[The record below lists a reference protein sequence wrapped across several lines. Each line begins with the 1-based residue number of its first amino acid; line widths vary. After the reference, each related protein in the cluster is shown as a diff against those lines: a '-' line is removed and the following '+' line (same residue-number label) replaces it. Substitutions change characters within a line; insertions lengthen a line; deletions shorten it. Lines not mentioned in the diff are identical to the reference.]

1 MGSSEIQEG
10 DEGELAYNRLVIRMR
25 QRGFVAGETSTG
37 TAHRMPVGQSS
48 ASARTR
54 FAASLSLGIFMLA
67 LESERLSA
75 LMHVGGTP
83 SVTPIQTSLV
93 TLAFFI
99 VGVMVVC
106 LRPPCKPAPAAAICT
121 VALASSLG
129 VASLFFL
136 QRDSALFAIQ
146 FLGDLVFSLSP
157 PVLIYF
163 WLQRCMPF
171 GKSFVIASFGM
182 AAVTLGCLSIL
193 TIVLEHSVALVLVA
207 LLPLVGAALLC
218 AVEPFGACAGA
229 AGTFAEN
236 SPREH
241 AGNPSEGGA
250 QAGERWSALKAM
262 GSLAH
267 HDSEEAEDTSLGKL
281 ARNAFVRLVPFFC
294 YALLFGSVHFSWLV
308 HQDEESVGMWVQL
321 GAGVG
326 TILCGLAAL
335 ALSRIRWGRALENI
349 THLLLTAFAI
359 VALWLSTFLASNY
372 VFSYLVLLNIAQ
384 KLTFMLMLVFG
395 FPFARGSSQRTS
407 LWSIAYLSFFAGTCV
422 SSFLGNTCTVT
433 VLNIVCAGALAVLLL
448 VDIAGIAALYSLAP
462 YEDSDH
468 AGGLGTEK
476 VTPKRAG
483 SEGAAP
489 NGADS
494 ARFTSSEAG
503 AGASGTGSTHLSAA
517 ETNNGMLADGTS
529 SERSM
534 DGSAATP
541 RHEVQQPSNGFDHLP
556 YTCHLIA
563 VEYDLTRREEEILQ
577 LLVRGRTASRIA
589 ETLCITTATTRTHL
603 RNIYAKLGVH
613 SQQDILDMYEDFSSE
628 QRS

>member
-1 MGSSEIQEG
+1 MGSSEIQED

-37 TAHRMPVGQSS
+37 TAYRMPVGQSS
-48 ASARTR
+48 ASAKTR

-75 LMHVGGTP
+75 LMRVGGTP
-83 SVTPIQTSLV
+83 SVAPIQTSLV
-93 TLAFFI
+93 TLIFFI
-99 VGVMVVC
+99 AGVMVVC
-106 LRPPCKPAPAAAICT
+106 LRPPRKPAPAAAIYV
-121 VALASSLG
+121 VALACSLG

-146 FLGDLVFSLSP
+146 FLGGLVLSLSP

-171 GKSFVIASFGM
+171 GKSFVIESFGM

-218 AVEPFGACAGA
+218 AVEPVGTYGGASA
-229 AGTFAEN
+229 FAEN
-236 SPREH
+236 GPREH
-241 AGNPSEGGA
+241 AGNLNEGQAQTGA
-250 QAGERWSALKAM
+250 RWNALKAM

-267 HDSEEAEDTSLGKL
+267 HDSEKAEDTSLGKL
-281 ARNAFVRLVPFFC
+281 ARNALVRLVPFFC

-308 HQDEESVGMWVQL
+308 HQDEASVGMWVQL

-335 ALSRIRWGRALENI
+335 ALSHIRWGRALENI

-372 VFSYLVLLNIAQ
+372 VFAYLVLLNIAQ

-395 FPFARGSSQRTS
+395 FPFAHSSSQRTS

-433 VLNIVCAGALAVLLL
+433 VLNIVCAAALAVLLL

-462 YEDSDH
+462 YEDSNH
-468 AGGLGTEK
+468 TAGLGTEE
-476 VTPKRAG
+476 VTLKRAG
-483 SEGAAP
+483 TEGTAP
-489 NGADS
+489 NRTDN

-503 AGASGTGSTHLSAA
+503 AGASGTGSTQLSAA
-517 ETNNGMLADGTS
+517 ETNNGMLAEGTS

-541 RHEVQQPSNGFDHLP
+541 KHDIQQPSSSFDRLP

-613 SQQDILDMYEDFSSE
+613 SQQDILDMYEDLASRQE
-628 QRS
+628 

>member
-1 MGSSEIQEG
+1 
-10 DEGELAYNRLVIRMR
+10 
-25 QRGFVAGETSTG
+25 
-37 TAHRMPVGQSS
+37 MPVGQSS

-75 LMHVGGTP
+75 LMHVGETP
-83 SVTPIQTSLV
+83 SVAPIQTSLV
-93 TLAFFI
+93 TLVFFI
-99 VGVMVVC
+99 VGVLLVC
-106 LRPPCKPAPAAAICT
+106 LRPPRKPAPAAAICA
-121 VALASSLG
+121 VALACSLG

-136 QRDSALFAIQ
+136 QRASALFAIQ

-171 GKSFVIASFGM
+171 GKSFVIESFGM

-193 TIVLEHSVALVLVA
+193 TIVLKHSVALILVA

-218 AVEPFGACAGA
+218 AVEPAGA
-229 AGTFAEN
+229 YGGAGTFAEN
-236 SPREH
+236 GPRGH
-241 AGNPSEGGA
+241 VGNLDEDRT
-250 QAGERWSALKAM
+250 QAGTRWSALKAM

-267 HDSEEAEDTSLGKL
+267 HDSEKAEDASLGKL
-281 ARNAFVRLVPFFC
+281 TRNALVRLIPFFC
-294 YALLFGSVHFSWLV
+294 YALLFGSVHSSWLV
-308 HQDEESVGMWVQL
+308 HQDEASVGMWVQL

-372 VFSYLVLLNIAQ
+372 VFAYLVLLNIAQ

-395 FPFARGSSQRTS
+395 FPFARSSSQRTS

-422 SSFLGNTCTVT
+422 SSLLGNTCTVT
-433 VLNIVCAGALAVLLL
+433 VLNIVCAAALAVLLL
-448 VDIAGIAALYSLAP
+448 ADIAGIAALYSLAP

-468 AGGLGTEK
+468 TAGLGTEK
-476 VTPKRAG
+476 VTPRG
-483 SEGAAP
+483 TDTVGTVP
-489 NGADS
+489 DRADS
-494 ARFTSSEAG
+494 ARFTSGEAG
-503 AGASGTGSTHLSAA
+503 AGTSSTDSMQLSAA
-517 ETNNGMLADGTS
+517 ETNGGMLADETS
-529 SERSM
+529 SARSM
-534 DGSAATP
+534 DGGAATP
-541 RHEVQQPSNGFDHLP
+541 RHDAQQPSNGFDRLP

-603 RNIYAKLGVH
+603 RNIYAKLGVT
-613 SQQDILDMYEDFSSE
+613 SRRAAVRRAADLDLLAAPGS
-628 QRS
+628 

>member
-1 MGSSEIQEG
+1 
-10 DEGELAYNRLVIRMR
+10 
-25 QRGFVAGETSTG
+25 
-37 TAHRMPVGQSS
+37 MPVGQSS

-75 LMHVGGTP
+75 LMHVGETP
-83 SVTPIQTSLV
+83 SVAPIQTSLV
-93 TLAFFI
+93 TLVFFI
-99 VGVMVVC
+99 VGVVVVC
-106 LRPPCKPAPAAAICT
+106 LRPPRKPAPAAAICV

-171 GKSFVIASFGM
+171 GKSFVIESFGM

-193 TIVLEHSVALVLVA
+193 TIVLEHSVALILVA

-218 AVEPFGACAGA
+218 TVEPVGACGGA
-229 AGTFAEN
+229 AGAFAEN
-236 SPREH
+236 GPRGH
-241 AGNPSEGGA
+241 VGNLDEDRT
-250 QAGERWSALKAM
+250 QAGTRWSALKAM
-262 GSLAH
+262 GSLAR
-267 HDSEEAEDTSLGKL
+267 HDSEETDDTSLGKL
-281 ARNAFVRLVPFFC
+281 ARNALVRLIPFFC
-294 YALLFGSVHFSWLV
+294 YALLFGSVHSSWLV
-308 HQDEESVGMWVQL
+308 HQDEASVGMWVQL

-372 VFSYLVLLNIAQ
+372 VFAYLVLLNIAQ

-395 FPFARGSSQRTS
+395 FPFARSSSQRTS

-422 SSFLGNTCTVT
+422 SSLLGNTCTAT
-433 VLNIVCAGALAVLLL
+433 VLNIVCAAALAVLLL
-448 VDIAGIAALYSLAP
+448 ADIAGIAALYSLAP

-468 AGGLGTEK
+468 TAGLGTEK
-476 VTPKRAG
+476 VTPNRAD
-483 SEGAAP
+483 
-489 NGADS
+489 N
-494 ARFTSSEAG
+494 ARFTPSEAG
-503 AGASGTGSTHLSAA
+503 AGASGTGSTQLSAGGA
-517 ETNNGMLADGTS
+517 NGGMLADGTS
-529 SERSM
+529 SAHSM

-541 RHEVQQPSNGFDHLP
+541 RHDAQQPSNGFDQLP

-613 SQQDILDMYEDFSSE
+613 SQQDILDMYEELSSR
-628 QRS
+628 QG

>member
-1 MGSSEIQEG
+1 M
-10 DEGELAYNRLVIRMR
+10 AYNRLVIRMR

-37 TAHRMPVGQSS
+37 TAHRMPGGQSS
-48 ASARTR
+48 VSAKTR
-54 FAASLSLGIFMLA
+54 FAAGLSLGIFMLA

-75 LMHVGGTP
+75 LMRVGGTP
-83 SVTPIQTSLV
+83 SVAPIQTSLV
-93 TLAFFI
+93 TLVFFI
-99 VGVMVVC
+99 AGVVLVC
-106 LRPPCKPAPAAAICT
+106 LRPPRKPAPAAAICV
-121 VALASSLG
+121 VALACSLG

-136 QRDSALFAIQ
+136 QRDSALFPVQ

-157 PVLIYF
+157 PVLVFF

-171 GKSFVIASFGM
+171 GKSFVIESFGI

-193 TIVLEHSVALVLVA
+193 TIVLEHSVALILVA
-207 LLPLVGAALLC
+207 LLPLAGAALLC
-218 AVEPFGACAGA
+218 AVEPAEAYGGT
-229 AGTFAEN
+229 GTFAEN

-241 AGNPSEGGA
+241 AGNLDEGRA
-250 QAGERWSALKAM
+250 QTGERWSALKAM

-267 HDSEEAEDTSLGKL
+267 HDSEKAEDTSLGKL
-281 ARNAFVRLVPFFC
+281 ARNALVRLVPFFC

-372 VFSYLVLLNIAQ
+372 VFAYLVLLNIAQ

-395 FPFARGSSQRTS
+395 FPFARSSSQRTS

-422 SSFLGNTCTVT
+422 SSFLGSTCTVT
-433 VLNIVCAGALAVLLL
+433 VLNIVCAGALAILLL

-468 AGGLGTEK
+468 TAGLGTEK

-483 SEGAAP
+483 TEGAAP
-489 NGADS
+489 NRADS
-494 ARFTSSEAG
+494 ARFTSGETG
-503 AGASGTGSTHLSAA
+503 AGTSGTGSTQLSAA
-517 ETNNGMLADGTS
+517 ETNNGMPAEGTS

-541 RHEVQQPSNGFDHLP
+541 RHEVQQPSSSFDRLP

-613 SQQDILDMYEDFSSE
+613 SQQDILDMYEELARE
-628 QRS
+628 QRG

>member
-1 MGSSEIQEG
+1 M
-10 DEGELAYNRLVIRMR
+10 
-25 QRGFVAGETSTG
+25 
-37 TAHRMPVGQSS
+37 
-48 ASARTR
+48 
-54 FAASLSLGIFMLA
+54 
-67 LESERLSA
+67 
-75 LMHVGGTP
+75 
-83 SVTPIQTSLV
+83 
-93 TLAFFI
+93 FFI
-99 VGVMVVC
+99 AGVVLVC
-106 LRPPCKPAPAAAICT
+106 LRPPRKPAPAAAICV
-121 VALASSLG
+121 VALACSLG

-136 QRDSALFAIQ
+136 QRDSALFPVQ

-171 GKSFVIASFGM
+171 GKSFVIESFGM

-207 LLPLVGAALLC
+207 LLPLAGAALLC
-218 AVEPFGACAGA
+218 TVEPAGA
-229 AGTFAEN
+229 YGGAGTFDEN

-241 AGNPSEGGA
+241 VGNLNEDCA
-250 QAGERWSALKAM
+250 QAGARWSALKAM
-262 GSLAH
+262 GSLAR
-267 HDSEEAEDTSLGKL
+267 HDSEKAEDTSLGKL
-281 ARNAFVRLVPFFC
+281 TRNAFVRLVPFFC

-372 VFSYLVLLNIAQ
+372 VFAYLVLLNIAQ

-422 SSFLGNTCTVT
+422 SSLLGNTCTVT
-433 VLNIVCAGALAVLLL
+433 VLNIVCAAALAVLLL

-468 AGGLGTEK
+468 TASLEAEK
-476 VTPKRAG
+476 VTPCG
-483 SEGAAP
+483 TGTEGAAP
-489 NGADS
+489 NRADS

-503 AGASGTGSTHLSAA
+503 TGTSGTGSTQLSAA
-517 ETNNGMLADGTS
+517 ETNNGIPAEGTS

-534 DGSAATP
+534 DGGAAAP
-541 RHEVQQPSNGFDHLP
+541 RHDAQQPSNGFDQLP

-577 LLVRGRTASRIA
+577 LLARGRTASRIA

-613 SQQDILDMYEDFSSE
+613 SQQDILDMYEEISSE

>member
-1 MGSSEIQEG
+1 
-10 DEGELAYNRLVIRMR
+10 
-25 QRGFVAGETSTG
+25 
-37 TAHRMPVGQSS
+37 MPVEQSS
-48 ASARTR
+48 ASAKTR

-75 LMHVGGTP
+75 LMRVGGAP
-83 SVTPIQTSLV
+83 SVAPIQTSLV
-93 TLAFFI
+93 TLVFFI
-99 VGVMVVC
+99 VGVVLVC
-106 LRPPCKPAPAAAICT
+106 LRPPCKPAPTAAVCV
-121 VALASSLG
+121 VALACSLG

-171 GKSFVIASFGM
+171 GKSFVIESFGM

-193 TIVLEHSVALVLVA
+193 TIVLEHSVALILVA

-218 AVEPFGACAGA
+218 TVEPFGACAGA

-250 QAGERWSALKAM
+250 QTGERWSALKAM
-262 GSLAH
+262 GSLAR
-267 HDSEEAEDTSLGKL
+267 HDSEKAEEASLGKL
-281 ARNAFVRLVPFFC
+281 ARNALVRLVPFFC
-294 YALLFGSVHFSWLV
+294 YALLFGSVHFSWIV
-308 HQDEESVGMWVQL
+308 HQDEASVGMWVQL

-326 TILCGLAAL
+326 TMLCGLAAL
-335 ALSRIRWGRALENI
+335 ALSHIRWGRALENI

-372 VFSYLVLLNIAQ
+372 VFAYLVLLNIAQ

-395 FPFARGSSQRTS
+395 FPFAHSSSQRTS

-422 SSFLGNTCTVT
+422 SSLLGNTCTVT
-433 VLNIVCAGALAVLLL
+433 VLNIVCAAALAVLLL

-468 AGGLGTEK
+468 TTGLGTEK
-476 VTPKRAG
+476 VMPRGTDTV
-483 SEGAAP
+483 GAAP
-489 NGADS
+489 DRADS
-494 ARFTSSEAG
+494 VRFTSSEAG
-503 AGASGTGSTHLSAA
+503 AGTSGTGSTQLSVA
-517 ETNNGMLADGTS
+517 ETSSGMPDETS
-529 SERSM
+529 SARSM
-534 DGSAATP
+534 DGGAATP
-541 RHEVQQPSNGFDHLP
+541 RHDAQQPSNGFDRLP

-613 SQQDILDMYEDFSSE
+613 SQQDILDMYEE
-628 QRS
+628 LARKQQG

>member
-1 MGSSEIQEG
+1 M
-10 DEGELAYNRLVIRMR
+10 
-25 QRGFVAGETSTG
+25 AGETSTG
-37 TAHRMPVGQSS
+37 TAYRMPGGQSS
-48 ASARTR
+48 VSAKTR
-54 FAASLSLGIFMLA
+54 FAAGLSLGIFMLA

-75 LMHVGGTP
+75 LMRVGGTP
-83 SVTPIQTSLV
+83 SVAPIQTSLV
-93 TLAFFI
+93 TLVFFI
-99 VGVMVVC
+99 AGVVLVC
-106 LRPPCKPAPAAAICT
+106 LRPPRKPAPAAAICV
-121 VALASSLG
+121 VALACSLG

-171 GKSFVIASFGM
+171 GKSFVIESFGM

-207 LLPLVGAALLC
+207 LLPLVGAAVLC
-218 AVEPFGACAGA
+218 AVEPVGAYGG

-241 AGNPSEGGA
+241 VGNLNEDRA
-250 QAGERWSALKAM
+250 QAGARWSALKAM
-262 GSLAH
+262 GSLAR
-267 HDSEEAEDTSLGKL
+267 HDSEKAGDASLGKL
-281 ARNAFVRLVPFFC
+281 ARNAFVRLIPFFC
-294 YALLFGSVHFSWLV
+294 YALLFGSVHFSWIV
-308 HQDEESVGMWVQL
+308 HQDEASVGMWVQL

-326 TILCGLAAL
+326 TMLCGLAAL
-335 ALSRIRWGRALENI
+335 ALSHIRWGRALENI

-372 VFSYLVLLNIAQ
+372 VFAYLVLLNIAQ

-422 SSFLGNTCTVT
+422 SSFLGSTCTVT
-433 VLNIVCAGALAVLLL
+433 VLNIVCAGVLAVLLL

-468 AGGLGTEK
+468 TAGLGTEK

-483 SEGAAP
+483 TEGAAP
-489 NGADS
+489 NRADN
-494 ARFTSSEAG
+494 ARFTSGETG
-503 AGASGTGSTHLSAA
+503 AGTSGTGSTQLSAA
-517 ETNNGMLADGTS
+517 ETNSGMPAEGTS

-541 RHEVQQPSNGFDHLP
+541 RHDAQQPSNGFDQLP

-613 SQQDILDMYEDFSSE
+613 SQQDILDMYEEISGK
-628 QRS
+628 QQG

>member
-25 QRGFVAGETSTG
+25 QRGFVAGETSAG

-83 SVTPIQTSLV
+83 SVAPIQTSLV
-93 TLAFFI
+93 TLVFFI
-99 VGVMVVC
+99 AGVVVVC
-106 LRPPCKPAPAAAICT
+106 LRPPHKPAPAAAICV

-136 QRDSALFAIQ
+136 QRASALFAIQ

-171 GKSFVIASFGM
+171 GKSFVIESFGM

-193 TIVLEHSVALVLVA
+193 TIVLEHSVALILVA

-218 AVEPFGACAGA
+218 TVEPVGACGGA
-229 AGTFAEN
+229 AGAFAEN
-236 SPREH
+236 GPRGH
-241 AGNPSEGGA
+241 VGNLDEDRT
-250 QAGERWSALKAM
+250 QAGTRWSALRAM
-262 GSLAH
+262 GSLAR
-267 HDSEEAEDTSLGKL
+267 HDSEETEDASLGKL
-281 ARNAFVRLVPFFC
+281 ARNALVRLIPFFC

-308 HQDEESVGMWVQL
+308 HQDEASVGMWVQL
-321 GAGVG
+321 GASVG

-372 VFSYLVLLNIAQ
+372 VFAYLVLLNIAQ

-395 FPFARGSSQRTS
+395 FPFARSSSQRTS

-422 SSFLGNTCTVT
+422 SSLLGNTCTVT
-433 VLNIVCAGALAVLLL
+433 VLNIVCAAALAVLLL
-448 VDIAGIAALYSLAP
+448 ADIAGIAALYSLTP

-468 AGGLGTEK
+468 TAGLGTEE

-483 SEGAAP
+483 TEGTAP
-489 NGADS
+489 N
-494 ARFTSSEAG
+494 RAG
-503 AGASGTGSTHLSAA
+503 IAGFASGETDAGASGTDGAHLNV
-517 ETNNGMLADGTS
+517 EGTNGGMLADGTS

-534 DGSAATP
+534 DGGAATP
-541 RHEVQQPSNGFDHLP
+541 RHDAQQPSNGFDQLP

-613 SQQDILDMYEDFSSE
+613 SQQDILDMFEDFAS
-628 QRS
+628 RG

>member
-1 MGSSEIQEG
+1 
-10 DEGELAYNRLVIRMR
+10 
-25 QRGFVAGETSTG
+25 
-37 TAHRMPVGQSS
+37 MPVGQSS

-75 LMHVGGTP
+75 LMRVGGTP
-83 SVTPIQTSLV
+83 SVAPIQTSLV
-93 TLAFFI
+93 TLIFFI
-99 VGVMVVC
+99 AGVVLVC
-106 LRPPCKPAPAAAICT
+106 LRPPRKPAPAAAICV
-121 VALASSLG
+121 VALACSLG

-171 GKSFVIASFGM
+171 GKSFVIESFGM

-218 AVEPFGACAGA
+218 TVEPAGA
-229 AGTFAEN
+229 YGGAGAFAEN
-236 SPREH
+236 GPREH
-241 AGNPSEGGA
+241 AGNLNEGQA
-250 QAGERWSALKAM
+250 QTGERWSALKAM

-267 HDSEEAEDTSLGKL
+267 HDSEKAEDTSLGKL

-335 ALSRIRWGRALENI
+335 ALSHIRWGRALENI

-372 VFSYLVLLNIAQ
+372 VFAYLVLLNIAQ

-395 FPFARGSSQRTS
+395 FPFARSSSQRTS

-422 SSFLGNTCTVT
+422 SSLLGNTCTVT
-433 VLNIVCAGALAVLLL
+433 VLNIVCAAALAVLLL

-468 AGGLGTEK
+468 TAGLGTEK

-483 SEGAAP
+483 TEGAAP
-489 NGADS
+489 NRADS

-503 AGASGTGSTHLSAA
+503 AGTSGTGSTRLSAA
-517 ETNNGMLADGTS
+517 ETNNGIPAEGTS

-534 DGSAATP
+534 DGGAATP
-541 RHEVQQPSNGFDHLP
+541 RHDAQQPSNGFDQLP

-613 SQQDILDMYEDFSSE
+613 SQQDILDMYEEISSE

>member
-1 MGSSEIQEG
+1 
-10 DEGELAYNRLVIRMR
+10 
-25 QRGFVAGETSTG
+25 
-37 TAHRMPVGQSS
+37 MPVEQSS
-48 ASARTR
+48 ASAKTR

-75 LMHVGGTP
+75 LMHVGETP
-83 SVTPIQTSLV
+83 SVAPIQTSLV
-93 TLAFFI
+93 TLVFFI
-99 VGVMVVC
+99 AGVVLVC
-106 LRPPCKPAPAAAICT
+106 LRPPRKPAPAAAICI

-136 QRDSALFAIQ
+136 QRDSALFATQ

-218 AVEPFGACAGA
+218 TVEPAGA
-229 AGTFAEN
+229 YGGAGTFDEN

-241 AGNPSEGGA
+241 VGNLNEDCA
-250 QAGERWSALKAM
+250 QAGARWSALKAM
-262 GSLAH
+262 GSLAR
-267 HDSEEAEDTSLGKL
+267 HDSEKAEDTSLGKL
-281 ARNAFVRLVPFFC
+281 TRNAFVRLVPFFC

-372 VFSYLVLLNIAQ
+372 VFAYLVLLNIAQ

-422 SSFLGNTCTVT
+422 SSLLGNTCTVT
-433 VLNIVCAGALAVLLL
+433 VLNIVCAAALAVLLL

-468 AGGLGTEK
+468 TASLEAEK
-476 VTPKRAG
+476 VTPCG
-483 SEGAAP
+483 TGTEGAAP
-489 NGADS
+489 NRADS

-503 AGASGTGSTHLSAA
+503 TGTSGTGSTQLSAA
-517 ETNNGMLADGTS
+517 ETNNGIPAEGTS

-534 DGSAATP
+534 DGGAATP
-541 RHEVQQPSNGFDHLP
+541 RHDAQQPSNGFDQLP

-577 LLVRGRTASRIA
+577 LLARGRTASRIA

-613 SQQDILDMYEDFSSE
+613 SQQDILDMYEEISSE

>member
-1 MGSSEIQEG
+1 
-10 DEGELAYNRLVIRMR
+10 
-25 QRGFVAGETSTG
+25 
-37 TAHRMPVGQSS
+37 MPVGQSS

-75 LMHVGGTP
+75 LMHVGETP
-83 SVTPIQTSLV
+83 SVAPIQTSLV
-93 TLAFFI
+93 TLVFFI
-99 VGVMVVC
+99 AGVVLVC
-106 LRPPCKPAPAAAICT
+106 LRPPRKPAPAAAICV

-171 GKSFVIASFGM
+171 GKSFVIESFGM

-193 TIVLEHSVALVLVA
+193 TIVLEHSVALILVA
-207 LLPLVGAALLC
+207 LLPLAGAALLC
-218 AVEPFGACAGA
+218 TVEPFGACAGA

-250 QAGERWSALKAM
+250 QTGERWSALKAM

-267 HDSEEAEDTSLGKL
+267 HDSEKAEDASLGKL
-281 ARNAFVRLVPFFC
+281 ARNALVRLVPFFC

-372 VFSYLVLLNIAQ
+372 VFAYLVLLNIAQ

-395 FPFARGSSQRTS
+395 FPFARSSSQCTS

-422 SSFLGNTCTVT
+422 SSFLGSTCTVT

-468 AGGLGTEK
+468 TAGLGTEK

-483 SEGAAP
+483 TEGAAP
-489 NGADS
+489 NRADS

-503 AGASGTGSTHLSAA
+503 AGTSGTGSTQLSAA
-517 ETNNGMLADGTS
+517 ETNNGMPAEGTS

-534 DGSAATP
+534 DGSATTP
-541 RHEVQQPSNGFDHLP
+541 KHDVQQPSSSFDRLP

-613 SQQDILDMYEDFSSE
+613 SQQDILDMYEEISGK
-628 QRS
+628 QQG

>member
-1 MGSSEIQEG
+1 MS
-10 DEGELAYNRLVIRMR
+10 
-25 QRGFVAGETSTG
+25 
-37 TAHRMPVGQSS
+37 VGQSS

-75 LMHVGGTP
+75 LMRVGETP
-83 SVTPIQTSLV
+83 SVAPIQTSLV
-93 TLAFFI
+93 TLIFFI
-99 VGVMVVC
+99 AGVMVVC
-106 LRPPCKPAPAAAICT
+106 LRPPRKPAPAAAIYV
-121 VALASSLG
+121 VALACSLG

-171 GKSFVIASFGM
+171 GKSFVIESFGM

-193 TIVLEHSVALVLVA
+193 TIVLEHSVALILVT

-218 AVEPFGACAGA
+218 AVEPAGA
-229 AGTFAEN
+229 YGGAGTFAEN
-236 SPREH
+236 DPREH
-241 AGNPSEGGA
+241 VGNISEGSA
-250 QAGERWSALKAM
+250 QAGARWSALRAM
-262 GSLAH
+262 GSLAR
-267 HDSEEAEDTSLGKL
+267 HDSEKAGDVSLGKL
-281 ARNAFVRLVPFFC
+281 ARNALVRLVPFFC

-308 HQDEESVGMWVQL
+308 HQDGASVGMWVQL

-335 ALSRIRWGRALENI
+335 ALSHIRWGRALENI
-349 THLLLTAFAI
+349 THLLLAAFAI
-359 VALWLSTFLASNY
+359 MALWLSTFLASNY
-372 VFSYLVLLNIAQ
+372 VFAYLVLLNIAQ

-395 FPFARGSSQRTS
+395 FPFARSSSQRTS
-407 LWSIAYLSFFAGTCV
+407 LWSIAYLSFFAGMCV
-422 SSFLGNTCTVT
+422 SSLLGNTCTVT
-433 VLNIVCAGALAVLLL
+433 VLNIVCATALAVLLL

-468 AGGLGTEK
+468 TASLGTDK
-476 VTPKRAG
+476 VTPCG
-483 SEGAAP
+483 TGTEGAAP
-489 NGADS
+489 DGADS
-494 ARFTSSEAG
+494 AKFTSSEAG
-503 AGASGTGSTHLSAA
+503 AGTSGTGSTQLSAA
-517 ETNNGMLADGTS
+517 ETNNGMPAEGTS
-529 SERSM
+529 SGRSM

-541 RHEVQQPSNGFDHLP
+541 KHDVQQPSSSFDRLP

-613 SQQDILDMYEDFSSE
+613 SQQDILDMYEEMSGK
-628 QRS
+628 QQG

>member
-1 MGSSEIQEG
+1 
-10 DEGELAYNRLVIRMR
+10 
-25 QRGFVAGETSTG
+25 
-37 TAHRMPVGQSS
+37 MPVGQSS

-75 LMHVGGTP
+75 LMRVGGTP
-83 SVTPIQTSLV
+83 SVAPIQTSLV
-93 TLAFFI
+93 TLVFFI
-99 VGVMVVC
+99 VGVVVVC
-106 LRPPCKPAPAAAICT
+106 LRPPRKPAPAAAICV

-136 QRDSALFAIQ
+136 QRVSALFAIQ

-193 TIVLEHSVALVLVA
+193 TIVLEHSVALILVA

-218 AVEPFGACAGA
+218 AVEPVGAYGG

-236 SPREH
+236 DPREH
-241 AGNPSEGGA
+241 VGDLNEDHA
-250 QAGERWSALKAM
+250 QAGARWSALKAM

-267 HDSEEAEDTSLGKL
+267 HDSEKAEDVSLGKL
-281 ARNAFVRLVPFFC
+281 ARNALVRLIPFFC

-308 HQDEESVGMWVQL
+308 HQDEASVGMWVQL

-372 VFSYLVLLNIAQ
+372 VFAYLVLLNIAQ

-395 FPFARGSSQRTS
+395 FPFARSSSQRTS

-422 SSFLGNTCTVT
+422 SSLLGNTCTAT
-433 VLNIVCAGALAVLLL
+433 VLNIVCATALAVLLL
-448 VDIAGIAALYSLAP
+448 ADIAGIAALYSLTP

-468 AGGLGTEK
+468 TAGLGTEK
-476 VTPKRAG
+476 VTSKRAG
-483 SEGAAP
+483 TEGAAP
-489 NGADS
+489 N
-494 ARFTSSEAG
+494 RAG
-503 AGASGTGSTHLSAA
+503 IAGFAPGETDAGASGTDGTHLNV
-517 ETNNGMLADGTS
+517 EGTNGGMLADRTS
-529 SERSM
+529 SVRSM

-541 RHEVQQPSNGFDHLP
+541 RHDAQQPSNGFDQLP

-613 SQQDILDMYEDFSSE
+613 SQQDILDMYEDFAS
-628 QRS
+628 RG

>member
-1 MGSSEIQEG
+1 M
-10 DEGELAYNRLVIRMR
+10 
-25 QRGFVAGETSTG
+25 AGETSTG
-37 TAHRMPVGQSS
+37 TAYRMPGGQSS
-48 ASARTR
+48 VSAKTR
-54 FAASLSLGIFMLA
+54 FAAGLSLGIFMLA

-75 LMHVGGTP
+75 LMRVGGTP
-83 SVTPIQTSLV
+83 SVAPIQTSLV
-93 TLAFFI
+93 TLVFFI
-99 VGVMVVC
+99 AGVVLVC
-106 LRPPCKPAPAAAICT
+106 LRPPRKPAPAAAICV
-121 VALASSLG
+121 VALACSLG

-171 GKSFVIASFGM
+171 GKSFVIESFGI

-193 TIVLEHSVALVLVA
+193 TIVLEHSVALILVA
-207 LLPLVGAALLC
+207 LLPLVGAAVLC
-218 AVEPFGACAGA
+218 TVEPFGAYGGAGA
-229 AGTFAEN
+229 FAEN
-236 SPREH
+236 GPREH
-241 AGNPSEGGA
+241 AGNLNEDQAQTGA
-250 QAGERWSALKAM
+250 RWSALKAM
-262 GSLAH
+262 GSLAR
-267 HDSEEAEDTSLGKL
+267 HDSEKAEDASLGKL
-281 ARNAFVRLVPFFC
+281 ARNAFVRLIPFFC
-294 YALLFGSVHFSWLV
+294 YALLFGSVHFSWIV
-308 HQDEESVGMWVQL
+308 HQDEASVGMWVQL

-326 TILCGLAAL
+326 TMLCGLAAL
-335 ALSRIRWGRALENI
+335 ALSHIRWGRALENI

-372 VFSYLVLLNIAQ
+372 VFAYLVLLNIAQ

-395 FPFARGSSQRTS
+395 FPFARSSSQRTS

-422 SSFLGNTCTVT
+422 SSFLGSTCTVT
-433 VLNIVCAGALAVLLL
+433 VLNIVCAGVLAVLLL

-468 AGGLGTEK
+468 TAGLGTEK

-483 SEGAAP
+483 TEGAAP
-489 NGADS
+489 NRADN
-494 ARFTSSEAG
+494 ARFTSGETG
-503 AGASGTGSTHLSAA
+503 AGTSGTGSTQLSAA
-517 ETNNGMLADGTS
+517 ETNSGMPAEGTS

-541 RHEVQQPSNGFDHLP
+541 RHDAQQPSNGFDQLP

-613 SQQDILDMYEDFSSE
+613 SQQDILDMYEEISGK
-628 QRS
+628 QQG

>member
-1 MGSSEIQEG
+1 
-10 DEGELAYNRLVIRMR
+10 
-25 QRGFVAGETSTG
+25 
-37 TAHRMPVGQSS
+37 MPVGQSS

-146 FLGDLVFSLSP
+146 FLGDLVFLLSP

-171 GKSFVIASFGM
+171 GKSFVIESFGM

-193 TIVLEHSVALVLVA
+193 TIVLKHSVALVLVA

-218 AVEPFGACAGA
+218 TVEPFGACAGA
-229 AGTFAEN
+229 ADAFAEN
-236 SPREH
+236 DPREH
-241 AGNPSEGGA
+241 AGNISEGSA
-250 QAGERWSALKAM
+250 QAGARWSALRAM

-267 HDSEEAEDTSLGKL
+267 HDSEKAEDTSLGKL

-294 YALLFGSVHFSWLV
+294 YALLFGSVHSSWLV

-335 ALSRIRWGRALENI
+335 ALSHIRWGRALENI

-372 VFSYLVLLNIAQ
+372 VFAYLVLLNIAQ

-395 FPFARGSSQRTS
+395 FPFAHSSSQRTS
-407 LWSIAYLSFFAGTCV
+407 LWSIAYLSFFAGTCM

-433 VLNIVCAGALAVLLL
+433 VLNIVCAAALAILLL

-468 AGGLGTEK
+468 TAGLGTEK

-483 SEGAAP
+483 TEGAAP
-489 NGADS
+489 NRADS
-494 ARFTSSEAG
+494 AGFTSSEAG
-503 AGASGTGSTHLSAA
+503 AGTSGTGGTQLSAA
-517 ETNNGMLADGTS
+517 ETNNGMPAEGTS

-534 DGSAATP
+534 DDSTATP
-541 RHEVQQPSNGFDHLP
+541 KHDVQQPSNGFDQLP